1 MIKIYLIKYSTTT
14 VELVGIYFKIYI
26 SFTFT
31 MQALVNLNNLPI
43 RVIVATKGSL
53 EDFKNSNTGKSLIS
67 SCQVTSAELKLFSSN
82 TQGLSQ
88 VYNQAIDES
97 ISSPAILVFV
107 HDDVMITDFFWGSR
121 VRTGLQLF
129 DVVGVVGNK
138 RRVPNQPG
146 WIMIDMQGALDS
158 FSNLSGSIGQGDF
171 FPPKKLDYF
180 GPSNQ
185 ECKLMDGVFLAASSE
200 TLNLYGL
207 RFDPQFQFHFYDIDF
222 CRSAE
227 HLGVKMGTVDL
238 SVIHQSYGQLND
250 QWLHSYQLYLKKWQS

>member
-1 MIKIYLIKYSTTT
+1 MMI
-14 VELVGIYFKIYI
+14 
-26 SFTFT
+26 
-31 MQALVNLNNLPI
+31 NLTQKEELPI
-43 RVIVATKGSL
+43 RVICATKGSL

-97 ISSPAILVFV
+97 LSSPAILVFV

-146 WIMIDMQGALDS
+146 WIMVDMQGALDS